1 MIDFRR
7 FCLASGRSLALAAA
21 MAAAPAWADGACTQ
35 WDASGTWTLIQS
47 NDTAVSVSLDQNQ
60 NGLSGQASFGRMVE
74 DDFWLCSIAA
84 CGDSYVSFSGPVV
97 ATIKGSAFEAT
108 VYWSDNKIGVYTGEI
123 GPQGLIV
130 GTAFDKTDPRST
142 AQWHSNRVMK
152 CSAAAPASPVART
165 GLLLGRV
172 PTSAATPTAT
182 AKTLCE
188 LAASARARN
197 SPAAPGLERRCAAQG
212 GLPSSV
218 ASFATESVSATE
230 TLLRADKPMAL
241 GRVTA
246 STVPGS
252 IGIGNAPS
260 AKLLGRVPVTIPAAA
275 PAAAPAPAGSPT
287 PPVRAP
293 HDLVVGRL
301 SYMQDNQRVTQP
313 VVGKPVA
320 VACNYFVNEVA
331 GPFNFAIQP
340 WQGLILIGGRAPQTL
355 IFQGSPAAGQHEARL
370 VWTAPV
376 AGDTPFSCVLNPN
389 FATAEANAGNNRWN
403 ETINVVPDEAPAP
416 AVEEEAQPPRADD
429 PDPGQAQQ
437 E

>member
-1 MIDFRR
+1 MTDSRR
-7 FCLASGRSLALAAA
+7 FYLASGRSLALAAA

-47 NDTAVSVSLDQNQ
+47 TDTAVSVSLDQNQ
-60 NGLSGQASFGRMVE
+60 NGLSGQASFGRMEE
-74 DDFWLCSIAA
+74 DDFWLCSVAA
-84 CGDSYVSFSGPVV
+84 CGDSYVSFAGPVV
-97 ATIKGSAFEAT
+97 ATIKGNAFEAT
-108 VYWSDNKIGVYTGEI
+108 VYWSDNKVGVYTGEI

-152 CSAAAPASPVART
+152 CSAAAPASPAART

-172 PTSAATPTAT
+172 PTPAATPTAT

-218 ASFATESVSATE
+218 ASFATESASATE

-241 GRVTA
+241 GRV
-246 STVPGS
+246 
-252 IGIGNAPS
+252 
-260 AKLLGRVPVTIPAAA
+260 PVAI

-293 HDLVVGRL
+293 HDLVIGRL

-355 IFQGSPAAGQHEARL
+355 IFQGNPEAGQHEARL

-376 AGDTPFSCVLNPN
+376 AGDTSFSCVLNPN
-389 FATAEANAGNNRWN
+389 FETAEANAGNNRWN
-403 ETINVVPDEAPAP
+403 ENINVVADEVPSPAVDAPPPLPPADVPDSDEA
-416 AVEEEAQPPRADD
+416 
-429 PDPGQAQQ
+429 Q